1 MFALVTVV
9 QTCAL
14 SIYLP
19 LARVTIRTTADDL
32 PVIGAEA
39 GMIPGDRAVVRTERV
54 EQIALVGI
62 PDLDHAVVTGG
73 QHQRGITTEHGGA
86 HRCRVAGPRQHAME
100 NGRATCRERDGQ
112 YR

>member
-19 LARVTIRTTADDL
+19 QARVTIRTTAEDL

-62 PDLDHAVVTGG
+62 PDLDHVVVTGG
-73 QHQRGITTEHGGA
+73 QHQRGITTEHRGA
-86 HRCRVAGPRQHAME
+86 QRCQIAGTHE
-100 NGRATCRERDGQ
+100 STWWWERRGKSCEE
-112 YR
+112 